1 MNYKNFYKNYFP
13 EWVNGE
19 INPDSIGNDGQRM
32 FGLPGENPL
41 AVLEKVFHIDKDYMR
56 EVFEEKFEQAIS
68 GDGQEIARI
77 LTLHSSSLL
86 SLMNFWQVSES
97 NPLFHEGVEYTKV
110 YFERQNNVIPGRKP
124 SNIDIVLVSR
134 DGGTILFLESKFTEY
149 LNPGKTW
156 VADAYRPFYKR
167 FESAWHGLIEI
178 GETVSKVKK
187 DKRGEKTEKEFTL
200 SCVNCPRGEGQYL
213 AGIKQMVSHLIGII
227 NGPIVSGTDNFHSQ
241 YVRDF
246 QKAKTF
252 KLGTILFSLEKE
264 EENDA
269 YKRYQELYMQ
279 CFGRIGLILGLNIL
293 RELNPNMRDI
303 KEMYVVE
310 KPLTYQELFKDK
322 NKKLLLPRVQEMYY
336 SKTT

>member
-1 MNYKNFYKNYFP
+1 MKYRNFYKNYFP
-13 EWVNGE
+13 EWVNSE
-19 INPDSIGNDGQRM
+19 TNPDNIGNDGQRM
-32 FGLPGENPL
+32 FGIPGEDPL
-41 AVLEKVFHIDKDYMR
+41 VVLEKVFHIDEDSKR
-56 EVFEEKFEQAIS
+56 ETFEDKFDQAIS

-110 YFERQNNVIPGRKP
+110 YFERKNNVIPGRKP

-134 DGGTILFLESKFTEY
+134 DGKTILFLESKFTEY

-156 VADAYRPFYKR
+156 VSEAYLPFYKM
-167 FESAWHGLIEI
+167 FESAWHGFIEI
-178 GETVSKVKK
+178 GETVTKVKK
-187 DKRGEKTEKEFTL
+187 DKRGQRTETEFAL
-200 SCVNCPRGEGQYL
+200 SSANCRRGEGQYL
-213 AGIKQMVSHLIGII
+213 AGIKQMISHLIGII
-227 NGPIVSGTDNFHSQ
+227 NGPIESSVNNFHSD

-264 EENDA
+264 EECDA
-269 YKRYQELYMQ
+269 YKRYQELYTQ
-279 CFGRIGLILGLNIL
+279 CFGSIGLNLCFNIL
-293 RELNPNMRDI
+293 RELNPHMSDTRA
-303 KEMYVVE
+303 MYVIE

-322 NKKLLLPRVQEMYY
+322 NKNLLLPRVQEMYY